1 MSFIHNHLSDD
12 TYQTSKPSAEVEE
25 SFRRLFES
33 GLSPIGALHMY
44 KKQLELQSPN
54 LYERLTNDY
63 NISPE
68 YSWVQHLHRNACDG
82 IDLAGS
88 IEVRNEIHNKQ
99 IEISSSAYASH
110 VVEQTEISSSS
121 EMHNWTIETRSECT
135 VPRLDEM
142 VLEVEVEHSSDSEG
156 DGCQILNSLEKCFDT
171 FVDKLEEDTLYYEK
185 GILSMCEELKKACES
200 SDEARLSALYSFN
213 QD

>member
-1 MSFIHNHLSDD
+1 MSDD
-12 TYQTSKPSAEVEE
+12 IYKISKPSAEVEE

-44 KKQLELQSPN
+44 KKQLELKSPS
-54 LYERLTNDY
+54 ERLTNDY
-63 NISPE
+63 NACPE
-68 YSWVQHLHRNACDG
+68 YSWVQHLHRNVCDD
-82 IDLAGS
+82 INLAES

-99 IEISSSAYASH
+99 TEISSSVYISH
-110 VVEQTEISSSS
+110 VVEQTEISS
-121 EMHNWTIETRSECT
+121 NLITETESECT
-135 VPRLDEM
+135 VPRLDDM
-142 VLEVEVEHSSDSEG
+142 VEEVEVEHSSDSEG

-200 SDEARLSALYSFN
+200 SDKDRLSALYSFN
-213 QD
+213 QDETKQNKIFIDKSK